1 MSFRLR
7 RSETPTHEDPVRL
20 DRKRKKGKSHKDW
33 KSPGEEDGQGAK
45 MKDERTLLAFRAKH
59 AVDLDTGMMVASR
72 SGARPSCGTA
82 IRFYGWTRY
91 SHPR

>member
-1 MSFRLR
+1 M
-7 RSETPTHEDPVRL
+7 
-20 DRKRKKGKSHKDW
+20 
-33 KSPGEEDGQGAK
+33 AK